1 MEYIIMYTGDI
12 LSLGY
17 PTELLDAQ
25 FAIMELGD
33 QDPNDLLQYPQI
45 TSFEPARQL
54 IGLKAQGSRYM
65 DYRSMEAACIPQVHR
80 VYGLTGPDASGV
92 SGAGQDQPDR
102 SSLGYGCSGESAG
115 GLSSRGVLCQGG
127 NCGGAGSL

>member
-1 MEYIIMYTGDI
+1 MRSLGTYSGGREDGMEYIIMYTGDI

-54 IGLKAQGSRYM
+54 IGLKAQGSLYM
-65 DYRSMEAACIPQVHR
+65 DYRSM
-80 VYGLTGPDASGV
+80 
-92 SGAGQDQPDR
+92 
-102 SSLGYGCSGESAG
+102 
-115 GLSSRGVLCQGG
+115 
-127 NCGGAGSL
+127 